1 MATRGTLWR
10 CPRCGQTFVSRN
22 LPHSCAVRELDAHFA
37 DAAPH
42 VRATFDA
49 LLDAL
54 RSHGDVIVNATR
66 TRITFQGRMR
76 FAGVQQP
83 RRSHLAARFL
93 LTHPVRHARI
103 RRVDYLPPY
112 FFDHHLRLETPA
124 DVDATLRRW
133 LAESWRI
140 GQQEHVGT
148 SRLRKVRRP
157 PPWVHVPQE
166 VRAAME
172 AGMDPSRARGPIG
185 TSAPGRA
192 SGAARVRRRAPER
205 D

>member
-1 MATRGTLWR
+1 MATRNALWR
-10 CPRCGQTFVSRN
+10 CPRCGQKFVFRN
-22 LPHSCAVRELDAHFA
+22 LPHSCQVRELDERFEHC
-37 DAAPH
+37 APN

-49 LLDAL
+49 LLAAVSVNGNL
-54 RSHGDVIVNATR
+54 VVNATK

-83 RRSHLAARFL
+83 RRGHLAARFL
-93 LTHPVRHARI
+93 LTRPVRHPRI
-103 RRVDYLPPY
+103 RRVDYIPPY
-112 FFDHHLRLETPA
+112 FFDHHLRLESPA

-157 PPWVHVPQE
+157 PAWVHVPKE
-166 VRAAME
+166 VRAAIE
-172 AGMDPSRARGPIG
+172 AGMDPSKVRGPVG
-185 TSAPGRA
+185 GR
-192 SGAARVRRRAPER
+192 